1 MELAAGIG
9 EQLFVLN
16 LFWIVISLPLW
27 AGLGVA
33 TYLGDRRSRHEAS
46 GVGCDPGDRS
56 GGTTRL
62 GRTAMVLALGT
73 VALIV
78 VFFAVFSVLSTQGDQ
93 SAILLP
99 LLLAVLA
106 LLLLADAM
114 SIGLAVVLV
123 AVMRDVAAERRVAG
137 RETLIAY
144 LTITAAS
151 AVLLGAALLSHAFR
165 WIV

>member
-62 GRTAMVLALGT
+62 GRTAMILALGT
-73 VALIV
+73 VALIMV
-78 VFFAVFSVLSTQGDQ
+78 LVAVFSVLSTQGDQ
-93 SAILLP
+93 SAILPP
-99 LLLAVLA
+99 LLWAVVA
-106 LLLLADAM
+106 LLFAADAT

-123 AVMRDVAAERRVAG
+123 AVMREVVTERRVAG

-144 LTITAAS
+144 LTISATS
-151 AVLLGAALLSHAFR
+151 AVVLGAALLSHAFQ